1 MSIAVAS
8 AAPAAT
14 AFNGEAIYASD
25 RIALG
30 DWRSRRD
37 RAIAATASLVA
48 HLVIFAGFA
57 ATVWTPAPPLGG
69 PGAPIVQ
76 LVSEAELFGRA
87 AGRGL
92 AGSGAR
98 ASTAP
103 RANAGAGGGDGS
115 SATGAANGVRG
126 GTGAGS
132 TAAPRP
138 LVPTETPRP
147 FEAPRVEPRP
157 APEPAARPATNAAP
171 ARRPAPAPAER
182 GGSANAPAP
191 TGATGGIA
199 GASPGAAT
207 GAAGGTAAGTP
218 GGVRPRI
225 LVPLD
230 GYGLSPYKLFVLCSN
245 RTVFALSE
253 AEEDA
258 CNDRQWAAAA
268 QRIVAQNAANPFAD
282 EAALV
287 DNDPAWIAE
296 LERRRR
302 RAQQRSIGSGVPCD
316 PPSQGATACR

>member
-8 AAPAAT
+8 ADPAAS
-14 AFNGEAIYASD
+14 AFNGEAAYASD

-48 HLVIFAGFA
+48 HLVIFGGFA
-57 ATVWTPAPPLGG
+57 ATVWSPAPPLGG

-87 AGRGL
+87 AGSGL

-98 ASTAP
+98 ASSTP
-103 RANAGAGGGDGS
+103 RASGGDGS